1 MLPARWRIA
10 ASKPENRRPQQNPL
24 KTQLRTWKLVEA
36 VTVQG
41 RSCAVVRLTGL
52 GGDERV
58 QDRMFSYVSF
68 EQRVPA
74 NSNRFTGPLFD
85 LPADCSPPPTGA
97 FPQPRARLCVQG
109 HFSTTCRR
117 AVTPRMILR
126 EISSKR

>member
-68 EQRVPA
+68 GQRVPA
-74 NSNRFTGPLFD
+74 NSNRFAGPL
-85 LPADCSPPPTGA
+85 L
-97 FPQPRARLCVQG
+97 
-109 HFSTTCRR
+109 TCRR
-117 AVTPRMILR
+117 IVLHRQQAPFLSR
-126 EISSKR
+126 EHGSAFRATSPQLAAER